1 MSEMTANKGSA
12 APQKAEEALID
23 MTLDSWRFAKL
34 FSRLITKLEPE
45 EAGRYIGQ
53 YRYYVKR
60 LTERLEQI
68 NMRLVSVEGQLYDTG
83 MAVTALNVGDFDP
96 DERLVVDQMVE
107 PIIMGDETLVR
118 PGTVTL
124 KKVEL

>member
-1 MSEMTANKGSA
+1 MGEMTANKGNA
-12 APQKAEEALID
+12 ASLKAEEALID

-34 FSRLITKLEPE
+34 FSRLITKLDPA

-53 YRYYVKR
+53 YRYYLKR

-68 NMRLVSVEGQLYDTG
+68 NMRLVSVEGQPYDTG
-83 MAVTALNVGDFDP
+83 MAVTALNVADFGP

-107 PIIMGDETLVR
+107 PIIMGDDRLVR
-118 PGTVTL
+118 AGTVTL